1 MPYASLRRG
10 SDMNIEARVRVAVLA
25 ATALLILAVL
35 AWILIPTVSLWR
47 LASAVLVTLPLWI
60 FIPALHRGERRKYA
74 AMTLCVVPYLVLALT
89 ELVANPAARILA
101 SAILL
106 LAFALFALLIVFLR
120 VTRPQYE
127 DSTSA

>member
-1 MPYASLRRG
+1 
-10 SDMNIEARVRVAVLA
+10 MNVAARVRVAVLG

-35 AWILIPTVSLWR
+35 AWILLPAVSLGR
-47 LASAVLVTLPLWI
+47 LASAALMTLPLWI

-106 LAFALFALLIVFLR
+106 LAFALFGLLIVFLR
-120 VTRPQYE
+120 ITRPGAIE
-127 DSTSA
+127 PGRAD

>member
-1 MPYASLRRG
+1 M
-10 SDMNIEARVRVAVLA
+10 LA
-25 ATALLILAVL
+25 ASWLLIVAVL
-35 AWILIPTVSLWR
+35 AWILTPTVSLVR
-47 LASAVLVTLPLWI
+47 LGSAVLLTLPLWI

-106 LAFALFALLIVFLR
+106 LAFALFGLLIVFLR
-120 VTRPQYE
+120 VTRARSE
-127 DSTSA
+127 GSTSA

>member
-1 MPYASLRRG
+1 MS
-10 SDMNIEARVRVAVLA
+10 SEARVRIAVLA
-25 ATALLILAVL
+25 ATALLIVAVL
-35 AWILIPTVSLWR
+35 AWILTPTVSLGR

-74 AMTLCVVPYLVLALT
+74 TMTLCVVPYLVLALT

-120 VTRPQYE
+120 VTRPRV
-127 DSTSA
+127 DGSASD

>member
-1 MPYASLRRG
+1 
-10 SDMNIEARVRVAVLA
+10 MNVTAHVRVAVLA

-35 AWILIPTVSLWR
+35 AWILMPIVTLGRFVW
-47 LASAVLVTLPLWI
+47 AALVTLPLWI

-89 ELVANPAARILA
+89 ELVANPVARIQA

-106 LAFALFALLIVFLR
+106 LAFALFALLIAFLR
-120 VTRPQYE
+120 VTRPRGE
-127 DSTSA
+127 GITSR